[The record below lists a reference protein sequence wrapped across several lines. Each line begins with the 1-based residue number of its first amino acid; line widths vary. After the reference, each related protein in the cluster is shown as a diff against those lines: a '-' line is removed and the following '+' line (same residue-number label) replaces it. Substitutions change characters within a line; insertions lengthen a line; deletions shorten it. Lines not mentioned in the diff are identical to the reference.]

1 MARAY
6 PVAAL
11 LLGLGLAYS
20 ASDAVASD
28 CAAAS
33 VGKTPLDDLGAGLYL
48 GQFQGGLYPGGSNAV
63 PSAHAAEGLERAA
76 AVEPLDASGQPSASG
91 RYVLLSIGMS
101 NTTQEFCSAPSTEPC
116 DAWTF
121 MGKAAVHPGVNRS
134 ELVLVNGARGGQAA
148 STWDSPTDS
157 NYDFVRDARMAP
169 KGLSEAQVQV
179 VWIKEANP
187 GPSVALPAAN
197 ADARLLEATLGN
209 VVRAVRTRYP
219 NVKIVFLSSR
229 IYAGYADTSLNP
241 EPYAYESGFAVKWL
255 IEAQIDQVA
264 GGGIDPIAGDL
275 DFDSAAP
282 WLAWGS
288 YPWAD
293 GTIPR
298 SDGLVWNC
306 GDFQSDG
313 THPAQPGEEKVADLL
328 LDFMLS
334 SPFATPWFRAPAA
347 VPSGSRTSL
356 ALLVAAVLAAAWC
369 GLRRKEPRRA

>member
-1 MARAY
+1 MAAI
-6 PVAAL
+6 
-11 LLGLGLAYS
+11 LLGLGLACS
-20 ASDAVASD
+20 ASRSVASD
-28 CAAAS
+28 CTATS

-63 PSAHAAEGLERAA
+63 PSAHAAEGLTLAA
-76 AVEPLDASGQPSASG
+76 AVQPLDASGQPSASG
-91 RYVLLSIGMS
+91 RYALLSIGMS
-101 NTTQEFCSAPSTEPC
+101 NTTQEFCSQPSTEPC

-121 MGKAAVHPGVNRS
+121 MGKAAVHPGVNRD
-134 ELVLVNGARGGQAA
+134 ELVVVNGARGGQAA
-148 STWDSPTDS
+148 STWDSPIDP
-157 NYDFVRDARMAP
+157 NYDFVRDSRLAP

-187 GPSVALPAAN
+187 GPTASFPAAN

-229 IYAGYADTSLNP
+229 IYAGYADASPLNP
-241 EPYAYESGFAVKWL
+241 EPYAYESGFALKWL
-255 IEAQIDQVA
+255 VEAQIDQMA

-275 DFDSAAP
+275 DFDSVAP
-282 WLAWGS
+282 WLAWGP
-288 YPWAD
+288 YLWAD

-306 GDFQSDG
+306 ADLENDG

-347 VPSGSRTSL
+347 APSASRTGL
-356 ALLVAAVLAAAWC
+356 VFLVAAFLAAARC
-369 GLRRKEPRRA
+369 GLRSKEPRRG